1 MVHIRNPWQFQDLFE
16 ELDRMTRDFSR
27 VFDPASCLAAGP
39 ETGLRLEEGAAVL
52 EIDLPGVGE
61 QDLQIALDGNR
72 LRIAA
77 KRDDGRVENEDV
89 VLRERSY
96 GEFTREYSLP
106 WTVSENDIQA
116 RFRHG
121 VLTVRLPKRQA
132 QEAEAPLRNVA

>member
-1 MVHIRNPWQFQDLFE
+1 MVHIRHPWQFQDLFE

-39 ETGLRLEEGAAVL
+39 ETGLRLEDDAAVL
-52 EIDLPGVGE
+52 EIDLPGVTE
-61 QDLQIALDGNR
+61 EDVEIALDGNR

-77 KRDDGRVENEDV
+77 KRGDVRSEAEEV

-96 GEFTREYSLP
+96 GEFTREYRLP
-106 WTVSENDIQA
+106 WTVREDGVEA

-121 VLTVRLPKRQA
+121 VLTVRLPRA
-132 QEAEAPLRNVA
+132 PEAESRRIPVKID